1 MVSNYIIPIMLKKI
15 VFFASIILFSLNL
28 NAQENDNSIKN
39 QFNGVIEKS
48 NSYQEFKV
56 IEKTKINKLR
66 KNVLDSIAR
75 LEQKVVDANSKIK
88 DQENTITAVSNDL
101 KITQENLTISE
112 GKEDGM
118 NFFGIATKKT
128 TYNLVLWSIIGILLF
143 LLILLFYKFKNSH
156 LITKEINLK
165 LSEIEE
171 EFDVHRKK
179 SLEQQQQ
186 LSRKLQD
193 ELNKNKKS

>member
-15 VFFASIILFSLNL
+15 VFFASIILFSTNL
-28 NAQENDNSIKN
+28 IAQENDNSIKS

-66 KNVLDSIAR
+66 KNVLDSIDQ
-75 LEQKVVDANSKIK
+75 LEQKIIEANSKIK
-88 DQENTITAVSNDL
+88 EQENTITAISNDL
-101 KITQENLTISE
+101 KTTQENLTVSE

-118 NFFGIATKKT
+118 SFFGIATKKA
-128 TYNLVLWSIIGILLF
+128 TYNLVLWSIIGALLF
-143 LLILLFYKFKNSH
+143 FLLLLFYRFKSSYS
-156 LITKEINLK
+156 ITKQIKSK

-171 EFDVHRKK
+171 EFDIHRKK

-186 LSRKLQD
+186 ISRKLQD
-193 ELNKNKKS
+193 EINKNKKS

>member
-1 MVSNYIIPIMLKKI
+1 MFKKI
-15 VFFASIILFSLNL
+15 VFFASIILFS
-28 NAQENDNSIKN
+28 NALFSQENDNTIKD
-39 QFNGVIEKS
+39 QFNSVIEKS

-66 KNVLDSIAR
+66 KNILDSVTV
-75 LEQKVVDANSKIK
+75 LEQKIIDANSKIK
-88 DQENTITAVSNDL
+88 EQENTIIAVSNDL
-101 KITQENLTISE
+101 KSTQENLTVSQ

-118 NFFGIATKKT
+118 SFFGINTKKT
-128 TYNLVLWSIIGILLF
+128 TYNLVLWSIIGALLF
-143 LLILLFYKFKNSH
+143 ILILLFYKYKNSH
-156 LITKEINLK
+156 SITKETKLK
-165 LSEIEE
+165 LSEIED

-193 ELNKNKKS
+193 ELNKNK

>member
-1 MVSNYIIPIMLKKI
+1 MLKKI
-15 VFFASIILFSLNL
+15 VFFASIIFFSSNL
-28 NAQENDNSIKN
+28 IAQENDNSIKN

-66 KNVLDSIAR
+66 KNVLDSIAF
-75 LEQKVVDANSKIK
+75 LEQKIIDANSTIK
-88 DQENTITAVSNDL
+88 DQENTITSISNDL
-101 KITQENLTISE
+101 KTTQENLTVSK

-118 NFFGIATKKT
+118 SVFGVTTKKA
-128 TYNLVLWSIIGILLF
+128 TYNLVLCSIIGALMF
-143 LLILLFYKFKNSH
+143 FLILLFYRFKNSH
-156 LITKEINLK
+156 SITKQTNLK
-165 LSEIEE
+165 LSEIEK

-179 SLEQQQQ
+179 TLEQQQQ

-193 ELNKNKKS
+193 EINKSKKS